1 MLRKRSRRVST
12 NAAAISSPVQMPWKR
27 FWNFVKPLRMQ
38 LVRTAQPK
46 HKINLLSLST
56 EAGGPDVGHLVCS
69 INSMQFVRTAQ
80 FKHKHL
86 LALYSHSPRRT
97 GGPQAPASGALVM
110 NIIKLTVE
118 STRRDVRLS
127 IITSSSGLWCTILY
141 CIHLCRR
148 EIGSTPGT
156 QLQIICI
163 NYLGNLYSS
172 EYNRL
177 IQQKTK
183 MPSGIR

>member
-1 MLRKRSRRVST
+1 
-12 NAAAISSPVQMPWKR
+12 
-27 FWNFVKPLRMQ
+27 MQ

-97 GGPQAPASGALVM
+97 GGPQAPASGALVLYNSCLSCVACSGAYYVGCLLFVCFFCDFVCVLCFLLIATM
-110 NIIKLTVE
+110 SFADYFFLV
-118 STRRDVRLS
+118 RPRLS
-127 IITSSSGLWCTILY
+127 AFSLLTSERIPGLVWFGLV
-141 CIHLCRR
+141 
-148 EIGSTPGT
+148 
-156 QLQIICI
+156 
-163 NYLGNLYSS
+163 YLVTTAGFVVD
-172 EYNRL
+172 
-177 IQQKTK
+177 Q
-183 MPSGIR
+183 

>member
-1 MLRKRSRRVST
+1 
-12 NAAAISSPVQMPWKR
+12 
-27 FWNFVKPLRMQ
+27 MQ

-97 GGPQAPASGALVM
+97 GGPQAPASGALV
-110 NIIKLTVE
+110 L
-118 STRRDVRLS
+118 
-127 IITSSSGLWCTILY
+127 
-141 CIHLCRR
+141 
-148 EIGSTPGT
+148 
-156 QLQIICI
+156 
-163 NYLGNLYSS
+163 
-172 EYNRL
+172 
-177 IQQKTK
+177 
-183 MPSGIR
+183 

>member
-1 MLRKRSRRVST
+1 
-12 NAAAISSPVQMPWKR
+12 
-27 FWNFVKPLRMQ
+27 MQ

-97 GGPQAPASGALVM
+97 GGPQAPASGALVFRLL
-110 NIIKLTVE
+110 IGVPDYSSSDSYGEKQKLILVGFIVISRKIRTHL
-118 STRRDVRLS
+118 DLLS
-127 IITSSSGLWCTILY
+127 IPRLWGKKLFRDNKSKY
-141 CIHLCRR
+141 
-148 EIGSTPGT
+148 
-156 QLQIICI
+156 
-163 NYLGNLYSS
+163 
-172 EYNRL
+172 
-177 IQQKTK
+177 
-183 MPSGIR
+183 

>member
-1 MLRKRSRRVST
+1 
-12 NAAAISSPVQMPWKR
+12 
-27 FWNFVKPLRMQ
+27 MQ

-97 GGPQAPASGALVM
+97 GGPQAPASGALVFF
-110 NIIKLTVE
+110 
-118 STRRDVRLS
+118 
-127 IITSSSGLWCTILY
+127 
-141 CIHLCRR
+141 
-148 EIGSTPGT
+148 
-156 QLQIICI
+156 
-163 NYLGNLYSS
+163 YLGTCAFVHGSLQLYMHI
-172 EYNRL
+172 L
-177 IQQKTK
+177 
-183 MPSGIR
+183 

>member
-1 MLRKRSRRVST
+1 
-12 NAAAISSPVQMPWKR
+12 
-27 FWNFVKPLRMQ
+27 MQ

-97 GGPQAPASGALVM
+97 GGPQAPASGALV
-110 NIIKLTVE
+110 
-118 STRRDVRLS
+118 
-127 IITSSSGLWCTILY
+127 Y
-141 CIHLCRR
+141 CILFFSNYRVCVDFS
-148 EIGSTPGT
+148 GSFDFFLIFSVPF
-156 QLQIICI
+156 
-163 NYLGNLYSS
+163 LGS
-172 EYNRL
+172 
-177 IQQKTK
+177 
-183 MPSGIR
+183 

>member
-1 MLRKRSRRVST
+1 
-12 NAAAISSPVQMPWKR
+12 
-27 FWNFVKPLRMQ
+27 MQ

-97 GGPQAPASGALVM
+97 GGPQAPASGALVRHSTTIQASGVLSAALIYTI
-110 NIIKLTVE
+110 NISVSYVAIYRHNLTVQS
-118 STRRDVRLS
+118 STRSVYTVLS
-127 IITSSSGLWCTILY
+127 TCPLHTNSGC
-141 CIHLCRR
+141 
-148 EIGSTPGT
+148 G
-156 QLQIICI
+156 
-163 NYLGNLYSS
+163 
-172 EYNRL
+172 
-177 IQQKTK
+177 
-183 MPSGIR
+183 

>member
-1 MLRKRSRRVST
+1 
-12 NAAAISSPVQMPWKR
+12 
-27 FWNFVKPLRMQ
+27 MQ

-97 GGPQAPASGALVM
+97 GGPQAPAPGALV
-110 NIIKLTVE
+110 LY
-118 STRRDVRLS
+118 
-127 IITSSSGLWCTILY
+127 TILGAIY
-141 CIHLCRR
+141 PSQGRRGATGERTAALTPVAPLAQSENPTVPDDPQLDISATHLSRR
-148 EIGSTPGT
+148 SV
-156 QLQIICI
+156 
-163 NYLGNLYSS
+163 
-172 EYNRL
+172 
-177 IQQKTK
+177 KV
-183 MPSGIR
+183 

>member
-1 MLRKRSRRVST
+1 
-12 NAAAISSPVQMPWKR
+12 
-27 FWNFVKPLRMQ
+27 MQ

-97 GGPQAPASGALVM
+97 GGPLRPRKTQRVNSTTPRSRRFLKSFPIFSNRRHVFRRLCPIRGPFIAL
-110 NIIKLTVE
+110 
-118 STRRDVRLS
+118 RQ
-127 IITSSSGLWCTILY
+127 
-141 CIHLCRR
+141 CRR
-148 EIGSTPGT
+148 RVNSTTPRSRFLSAST
-156 QLQIICI
+156 QFATVPAL
-163 NYLGNLYSS
+163 
-172 EYNRL
+172 E
-177 IQQKTK
+177 
-183 MPSGIR
+183 

>member
-1 MLRKRSRRVST
+1 
-12 NAAAISSPVQMPWKR
+12 
-27 FWNFVKPLRMQ
+27 MQ

-97 GGPQAPASGALVM
+97 GGPQAPASGALV
-110 NIIKLTVE
+110 VY
-118 STRRDVRLS
+118 
-127 IITSSSGLWCTILY
+127 IITFLFKEFSTSYYVQYIILY
-141 CIHLCRR
+141 
-148 EIGSTPGT
+148 TV
-156 QLQIICI
+156 
-163 NYLGNLYSS
+163 NF
-172 EYNRL
+172 
-177 IQQKTK
+177 IQ
-183 MPSGIR
+183 

>member
-1 MLRKRSRRVST
+1 
-12 NAAAISSPVQMPWKR
+12 
-27 FWNFVKPLRMQ
+27 MQ

-97 GGPQAPASGALVM
+97 GGPQAPASGALVIYYYYVGCKYSCSSKHLNASRSSEHPPSGEKM
-110 NIIKLTVE
+110 FKGLGGNIGC
-118 STRRDVRLS
+118 RDK
-127 IITSSSGLWCTILY
+127 TSSWYQTVPQCN
-141 CIHLCRR
+141 H
-148 EIGSTPGT
+148 IGSTV
-156 QLQIICI
+156 
-163 NYLGNLYSS
+163 
-172 EYNRL
+172 
-177 IQQKTK
+177 
-183 MPSGIR
+183 

>member
-1 MLRKRSRRVST
+1 
-12 NAAAISSPVQMPWKR
+12 
-27 FWNFVKPLRMQ
+27 MQ

-97 GGPQAPASGALVM
+97 GAPQAPASGALVYIYIYISGAQALQQLDVIRQIQV
-110 NIIKLTVE
+110 NGYTFENKTNACGTSVPIE
-118 STRRDVRLS
+118 SLHNAPETPAR
-127 IITSSSGLWCTILY
+127 GL
-141 CIHLCRR
+141 R
-148 EIGSTPGT
+148 G
-156 QLQIICI
+156 
-163 NYLGNLYSS
+163 
-172 EYNRL
+172 
-177 IQQKTK
+177 
-183 MPSGIR
+183 

>member
-1 MLRKRSRRVST
+1 
-12 NAAAISSPVQMPWKR
+12 
-27 FWNFVKPLRMQ
+27 MQ

-97 GGPQAPASGALVM
+97 GGPQAPASGALV
-110 NIIKLTVE
+110 
-118 STRRDVRLS
+118 
-127 IITSSSGLWCTILY
+127 ILY
-141 CIHLCRR
+141 FRYAHAQ
-148 EIGSTPGT
+148 EIATHTCFFLLFS
-156 QLQIICI
+156 ICLFGDVAFPE
-163 NYLGNLYSS
+163 YFLYHFRFLYAVRSFLPSS
-172 EYNRL
+172 AFQPCDHGL
-177 IQQKTK
+177 DF
-183 MPSGIR
+183 

>member
-1 MLRKRSRRVST
+1 
-12 NAAAISSPVQMPWKR
+12 
-27 FWNFVKPLRMQ
+27 MQ

-97 GGPQAPASGALVM
+97 GGPQAPASGALVY
-110 NIIKLTVE
+110 IYIYIWRSLRRVRRHRASIPQSSSSKTGAALTWQV
-118 STRRDVRLS
+118 TMDQLIMRLS
-127 IITSSSGLWCTILY
+127 FSAPTI
-141 CIHLCRR
+141 
-148 EIGSTPGT
+148 
-156 QLQIICI
+156 
-163 NYLGNLYSS
+163 GNMKWASC
-172 EYNRL
+172 
-177 IQQKTK
+177 
-183 MPSGIR
+183 

>member
-1 MLRKRSRRVST
+1 
-12 NAAAISSPVQMPWKR
+12 
-27 FWNFVKPLRMQ
+27 MQ

-97 GGPQAPASGALVM
+97 GGPQAPASGALVIYILIPCGGLIVSA
-110 NIIKLTVE
+110 NALPI
-118 STRRDVRLS
+118 LS
-127 IITSSSGLWCTILY
+127 ILPLDGSDA
-141 CIHLCRR
+141 RR
-148 EIGSTPGT
+148 S
-156 QLQIICI
+156 
-163 NYLGNLYSS
+163 
-172 EYNRL
+172 
-177 IQQKTK
+177 
-183 MPSGIR
+183 

>member
-1 MLRKRSRRVST
+1 
-12 NAAAISSPVQMPWKR
+12 
-27 FWNFVKPLRMQ
+27 MQ

-97 GGPQAPASGALVM
+97 GGPQAPASGALVLY
-110 NIIKLTVE
+110 ITVNV
-118 STRRDVRLS
+118 TRGYTLVKTRHSRVPTYLQ
-127 IITSSSGLWCTILY
+127 
-141 CIHLCRR
+141 R
-148 EIGSTPGT
+148 ETATADWSTPTFTLPCPKNGGVYPAT
-156 QLQIICI
+156 STFLQNCTPIFR
-163 NYLGNLYSS
+163 NV
-172 EYNRL
+172 
-177 IQQKTK
+177 
-183 MPSGIR
+183 P

>member
-1 MLRKRSRRVST
+1 
-12 NAAAISSPVQMPWKR
+12 
-27 FWNFVKPLRMQ
+27 MQ

-97 GGPQAPASGALVM
+97 GGPQAPASGALVLCT
-110 NIIKLTVE
+110 NNNT
-118 STRRDVRLS
+118 SNFFVRIRELEFLVMYGHTYNKSMDQPGKVASPARGQLNRKKEYFPAPVCKHLNPNVLS
-127 IITSSSGLWCTILY
+127 IHPVSQSGGQNVKMFRWE
-141 CIHLCRR
+141 H
-148 EIGSTPGT
+148 
-156 QLQIICI
+156 
-163 NYLGNLYSS
+163 
-172 EYNRL
+172 RL
-177 IQQKTK
+177 
-183 MPSGIR
+183 